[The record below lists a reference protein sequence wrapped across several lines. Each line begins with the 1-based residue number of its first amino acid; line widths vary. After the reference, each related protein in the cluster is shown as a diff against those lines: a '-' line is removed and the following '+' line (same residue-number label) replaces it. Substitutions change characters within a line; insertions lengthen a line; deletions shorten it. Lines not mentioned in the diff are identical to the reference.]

1 MNIKHYSAISCLLL
15 LSHNTQAFEW
25 DVYGKLDLQ
34 ALYVDEG
41 LYRYSDQGLQLEA
54 PFTRLG
60 FKASQDLT
68 DNLKLIMVYEW
79 QVNGLDDANKDH
91 RLGSRNTYIGVA
103 GGWGELVFGKNDTRF
118 KKSEGKVD
126 LFNET
131 LNDIGQLTAGQDR
144 LENVIGYQSPVINGF
159 QWSATYQTGVSD
171 EIAGGYD
178 WTLSYGDASFKN
190 YPYYIAYSQ
199 THELNNLDAQ
209 RVLINGKIAELN
221 NGKLSAGLLLQRTE
235 HVTRNVE
242 GDAIMAQLAYQLE
255 AMTYKLQWQRD
266 DSKLRHPETGTLV
279 SAGLDFAWNKDLTV
293 YTMIS
298 ALDFESENDSSAALG
313 FKYHF

>member
-1 MNIKHYSAISCLLL
+1 MNIKHYSAISFLLV
-15 LSHNTQAFEW
+15 LSQNTQAFEW

-34 ALYVDEG
+34 GLYVDEG

-60 FKASQDLT
+60 FKASQDLA

-91 RLGSRNTYIGVA
+91 RLGSRNTYIGFA
-103 GGWGELVFGKNDTRF
+103 GNWGELVFGKNDTRF
-118 KKSEGKVD
+118 KKSEGKID

-131 LNDIGQLTAGQDR
+131 LNDIAQLTAGQDR
-144 LENVIGYQSPVINGF
+144 LENIIGYQSPVINGF

-171 EIAGGYD
+171 EVAGGYD
-178 WTLSYGDASFKN
+178 WTLSYGDASFKT
-190 YPYYIAYSQ
+190 YPYYVAYSQ

-209 RVLINGKIAELN
+209 RILVNGKIGEYN
-221 NGKLSAGLLLQRTE
+221 NGKLSAGLLLQRSE
-235 HVTRNVE
+235 HATRGTK

-255 AMTYKLQWQRD
+255 LLTYKLQWQRD

-279 SAGLDFAWNKDLTV
+279 SAGLDFAWSKELII

-298 ALDFESENDSSAALG
+298 ALDFETENDSSAALG
-313 FKYHF
+313 FKYNF

>member
-1 MNIKHYSAISCLLL
+1 MNIKHYSTISFLLL
-15 LSHNTQAFEW
+15 LSHNAQAFEW

-79 QVNGLDDANKDH
+79 QVNGLDEANKGH

-103 GGWGELVFGKNDTRF
+103 GNWGELVFGKNDTRF
-118 KKSEGKVD
+118 KKSEGKID

-131 LNDIGQLTAGQDR
+131 LNDIAQLTPGQDR
-144 LENVIGYQSPVINGF
+144 LENIIGYQSPVINGF

-171 EIAGGYD
+171 EVAGGYD
-178 WTLSYGDASFKN
+178 WTLSYGDASFKA
-190 YPYYIAYSQ
+190 YPYYVAYSQ

-209 RVLINGKIAELN
+209 RILINGKIAELN
-221 NGKLSAGLLLQRTE
+221 NGKVSAGLLLQRSE
-235 HVTRNVE
+235 HVTRNIE

-279 SAGLDFAWNKDLTV
+279 SAGLDFAWSKDLTV

-298 ALDFESENDSSAALG
+298 ALDFETENDSSAALG

>member
-60 FKASQDLT
+60 FKASHDLT

-103 GGWGELVFGKNDTRF
+103 GNWGSWFLVKMIPAL
-118 KKSEGKVD
+118 KSPK
-126 LFNET
+126 
-131 LNDIGQLTAGQDR
+131 A
-144 LENVIGYQSPVINGF
+144 
-159 QWSATYQTGVSD
+159 
-171 EIAGGYD
+171 
-178 WTLSYGDASFKN
+178 K
-190 YPYYIAYSQ
+190 
-199 THELNNLDAQ
+199 
-209 RVLINGKIAELN
+209 LIYLMK
-221 NGKLSAGLLLQRTE
+221 
-235 HVTRNVE
+235 
-242 GDAIMAQLAYQLE
+242 
-255 AMTYKLQWQRD
+255 
-266 DSKLRHPETGTLV
+266 P
-279 SAGLDFAWNKDLTV
+279 
-293 YTMIS
+293 
-298 ALDFESENDSSAALG
+298 
-313 FKYHF
+313 